1 MCNNHRTDGLKGA
14 GKETCPGDN
23 ENCCT
28 YSGIS
33 TEEITDK
40 LIQLLEK
47 VVKVSPFYQKKFR
60 EAGVDIDDIRTLEDI
75 SKLPFTTKEE
85 LRDVYPLGLQAVP
98 DEEVVRI
105 HSSSGTTG
113 SPVIIP
119 YTKRDV
125 DVWADMMM
133 RCYRMAGLTNTDRI
147 QITPGY
153 GLWTAGIGFQA
164 GAELMGAMAVPT
176 GPGNTEKQLQMML
189 DLKSTALASTSSYA
203 LLLAEEISKRG
214 LKDKIKLKVGIIGSE
229 RWSPKMRARIEDE
242 LGITS
247 YDIFGLTEIYGP
259 GIALDC
265 SLHEGLHYWSDHLL
279 FEIIDPVTGESLP
292 DGTLGELVIT
302 TLTKEGAP
310 LIRYRTRDLT
320 RIIPEPCE
328 CGCPFP
334 RIDRLLGRTDDR
346 IKIKAVN
353 VYPGQIEDVI
363 HRVEG
368 VSSEYQ
374 IVLERAAGRDTM
386 LFRVEIE
393 NADDPQNNSIKAKQM
408 NKAFQDFIGV
418 SVEVECVAMGALP
431 RSEKKSKRVIDNRD
445 M

>member
-1 MCNNHRTDGLKGA
+1 MCDHHGIDS
-14 GKETCPGDN
+14 PV
-23 ENCCT
+23 
-28 YSGIS
+28 SGIS
-33 TEEITDK
+33 PEETTARLRD
-40 LIQLLEK
+40 LLRR
-47 VVKVSPFYQKKFR
+47 VMQGSPFYQKKYR
-60 EAGVDIDDIRTLEDI
+60 ESGVDIDTIATLEDI
-75 SKLPFTTKEE
+75 TRLPLTTKEE
-85 LRDVYPLGLQAVP
+85 LRDAYPLGLQAVP
-98 DEEVVRI
+98 DEEIVRI

-119 YTKRDV
+119 YTRKDV
-125 DVWADMMM
+125 EIWAEMMM
-133 RCYRMAGLTNTDRI
+133 RCYMLAGLTNRDRI

-164 GAELMGAMAVPT
+164 GAELLGAMAVPM

-203 LLLAEEISKRG
+203 LLLAEEITKRD
-214 LKDKIKLKVGIIGSE
+214 LKDKIGLKVGIIGSE

-242 LGITS
+242 LGIDT

-265 SLHEGLHYWSDHLL
+265 SLHEGLHYWSDHLF
-279 FEIIDPVTGESLP
+279 FEIIDPLTGERLP

-320 RIIPEPCE
+320 RILPEPCR

-346 IKIKAVN
+346 IKIKGVN
-353 VYPGQIEDVI
+353 IYPGQIEDVI
-363 HRVEG
+363 QRVEG

-374 IVLERAAGRDTM
+374 IILERDAGRDTM

-393 NADDPQNNSIKAKQM
+393 NADDPEKCRLKAKKLD
-408 NKAFQDFIGV
+408 KAFQDFIGV
-418 SVEVECVAMGALP
+418 SVDVECVALGALP
-431 RSEKKSKRVIDNRD
+431 RSEKKSKRVIDNRE

>member
-1 MCNNHRTDGLKGA
+1 MCNVCEDTETKQNMSCNGYEDA
-14 GKETCPGDN
+14 G
-23 ENCCT
+23 
-28 YSGIS
+28 SS
-33 TEEITDK
+33 EED
-40 LIQLLEK
+40 QLLK
-47 VVKVSPFYQKKFR
+47 LKDLLKRVVSGSPFYQKKFE
-60 EAGVDIDDIRTLEDI
+60 EAGLDIDSIRTIEDI
-75 SKLPFTTKEE
+75 AKLPFTTKEE
-85 LRDVYPLGLQAVP
+85 LRDAYPLGLQAVP
-98 DEEVVRI
+98 DEKIIRI

-119 YTKRDV
+119 YTQKDV
-125 DVWADMMM
+125 DVWAEMMM
-133 RCYRMAGLTNTDRI
+133 RCYQMAGLTETDRI

-164 GAELMGAMAVPT
+164 GAERLGAMAVPT
-176 GPGNTEKQLQMML
+176 GPGNTEKQLQMLL

-203 LLLAEEISKRG
+203 LLLAEEINKRG
-214 LKDKIKLKVGIIGSE
+214 LRDNINLKVGIIGSE
-229 RWSPKMRARIEDE
+229 RWSPKMRSRIENE
-242 LGITS
+242 LGIES
-247 YDIFGLTEIYGP
+247 FDIFGLTEIYGP

-265 SLHEGLHYWSDHLL
+265 FMHDGLHYWSDHLL
-279 FEIIDPVTGESLP
+279 FEIIDPVTEEKLP

-320 RIIPEPCE
+320 RIIPEVCK

-363 HRVEG
+363 QRVEG

-374 IVLERAAGRDTM
+374 IILERYQGRDSM
-386 LFRVEIE
+386 LFRVETAD
-393 NADDPQNNSIKAKQM
+393 ADDPEMKSRTAKAL
-408 NKAFQDFIGV
+408 NKAFKDFIGI
-418 SVEVECVAMGALP
+418 SVDVECVGLGELP

>member
-1 MCNNHRTDGLKGA
+1 MCDCHRVGSLGSNTSVE
-14 GKETCPGDN
+14 ETTARLRD
-23 ENCCT
+23 
-28 YSGIS
+28 
-33 TEEITDK
+33 
-40 LIQLLEK
+40 LLRR
-47 VVKVSPFYQKKFR
+47 VMQGSPFYQRKYR
-60 EAGVDIDDIRTLEDI
+60 EAGVDVDTIQTLEDI
-75 SKLPFTTKEE
+75 RKLPLTTKEE
-85 LRDVYPLGLQAVP
+85 LRDAYPLGLQAVP
-98 DEEVVRI
+98 DEEIVRI

-119 YTKRDV
+119 YTRKDV
-125 DVWADMMM
+125 EIWAEMMM
-133 RCYRMAGLTNTDRI
+133 RCYRLAGLTSKDRI

-164 GAELMGAMAVPT
+164 GAELLGAMAVPM

-189 DLKSTALASTSSYA
+189 DLKSTVLASTSSYA
-203 LLLAEEISKRG
+203 LLLAEEITKRG
-214 LKDKIKLKVGIIGSE
+214 LRDKISLKVGIIGSE
-229 RWSPKMRARIEDE
+229 RWSPKMRARIGDE
-242 LGITS
+242 LGIET

-265 SLHEGLHYWSDHLL
+265 SLHEGLHYWSDHLF
-279 FEIIDPVTGESLP
+279 FEIIDPLTGERLP

-320 RIIPEPCE
+320 RILPGECR

-346 IKIKAVN
+346 IKIKGVN
-353 VYPGQIEDVI
+353 IYPGQIEDVI
-363 HRVEG
+363 QKVEG

-374 IVLERAAGRDTM
+374 VILERDAGRDTM

-393 NADDPQNNSIKAKQM
+393 NAEDPENCRLRAKKLD
-408 NKAFQDFIGV
+408 KAFQDFIGV
-418 SVEVECVAMGALP
+418 SVDVECVAIGALP
-431 RSEKKSKRVIDNRD
+431 RSEKKSKRVIDNRE

>member
-1 MCNNHRTDGLKGA
+1 MCNCHDNNSREFAGNKNNTAEDRNLCDYDISVEKRTSSLIDLLRRV
-14 GKETCPGDN
+14 
-23 ENCCT
+23 
-28 YSGIS
+28 
-33 TEEITDK
+33 TEG
-40 LIQLLEK
+40 
-47 VVKVSPFYQKKFR
+47 SPFYQKKFA
-60 EAGVDIDDIRTLEDI
+60 EAGVDINEVKTLEDI
-75 SKLPFTTKEE
+75 SKLPLTTKEE
-85 LRDVYPLGLQAVP
+85 LRDAYPLGLQAVP
-98 DEEVVRI
+98 DEDIVRI

-119 YTKRDV
+119 YTKQDV
-125 DVWADMMM
+125 EVWADMMM
-133 RCYRMAGLTNTDRI
+133 RCYKMAGLTNTDRI

-164 GAELMGAMAVPT
+164 GAELLGAMAVPM

-203 LLLAEEISKRG
+203 LLLAEEITKRG
-214 LKDKIKLKVGIIGSE
+214 LKDKINLKVGIIGSE
-229 RWSPKMRARIEDE
+229 RWSPKMRARIENE
-242 LGITS
+242 LGIDT

-265 SLHEGLHYWSDHLL
+265 LLHDGLHYWSDHLL
-279 FEIIDPVTGESLP
+279 FEIIDPVTGETLP

-320 RIIPEPCE
+320 RIFPDPCK
-328 CGCPFP
+328 CRCPFP

-346 IKIKAVN
+346 IKIKGVN

-363 HRVEG
+363 LRVEG

-374 IVLERAAGRDTM
+374 IILERESGRDSM

-393 NADDPQNNSIKAKQM
+393 NADDPENNKLRSKQM
-408 NKAFQDFIGV
+408 NKAFHDFIGV
-418 SVEVECVAMGALP
+418 SVDVECVPVGALP
-431 RSEKKSKRVIDNRD
+431 RSEKKSKRVIDNRE

>member
-1 MCNNHRTDGLKGA
+1 MQG
-14 GKETCPGDN
+14 
-23 ENCCT
+23 
-28 YSGIS
+28 
-33 TEEITDK
+33 
-40 LIQLLEK
+40 
-47 VVKVSPFYQKKFR
+47 SPFYQEKFR
-60 EAGVDIDDIRTLEDI
+60 REGIDIGQINTLQDIT
-75 SKLPFTTKEE
+75 KLPLTTKEE
-85 LRDVYPLGLQAVP
+85 LRDAYPLGLQAVS
-98 DEEVVRI
+98 DERIVRI

-119 YTKRDV
+119 YTKNDV
-125 DVWADMMM
+125 EVWADMMM
-133 RCYRMAGLTNTDRI
+133 RCYRLAGLTDQDRI

-164 GAELMGAMAVPT
+164 GAELLGAMAVPM

-214 LKDKIKLKVGIIGSE
+214 LKNKINLKVGIIGSE

-242 LGITS
+242 LGIDT

-265 SLHEGLHYWSDHLL
+265 SLHDGLHYWSDHLL

-310 LIRYRTRDLT
+310 LVRYRTRDLT
-320 RIIPEPCE
+320 RILPEPCK

-346 IKIKAVN
+346 IKIKGVN

-374 IVLERAAGRDTM
+374 IILERDAGRDTM

-393 NADDPQNNSIKAKQM
+393 HADDLENCMVKAKKLD
-408 NKAFQDFIGV
+408 KAFQDFIGV
-418 SVEVECVAMGALP
+418 SVDVECVSMGALP
-431 RSEKKSKRVIDNRD
+431 RSEKKTKRVIDNRE

>member
-1 MCNNHRTDGLKGA
+1 MCNCHDNSSKKLADKENNGVDYRNLCDYDTSVEKRTASLMDLLKRV
-14 GKETCPGDN
+14 
-23 ENCCT
+23 
-28 YSGIS
+28 
-33 TEEITDK
+33 TEG
-40 LIQLLEK
+40 
-47 VVKVSPFYQKKFR
+47 SPFYKKKFA
-60 EAGVDIDDIRTLEDI
+60 ESGVDISEIKSLKDI

-85 LRDVYPLGLQAVP
+85 LRNAYPLGLQAVP

-119 YTKRDV
+119 YTKGDV
-125 DVWADMMM
+125 EVWADMMM
-133 RCYRMAGLTNTDRI
+133 RCYKMAGLTNTDRI

-164 GAELMGAMAVPT
+164 GAELLGAMAVPM
-176 GPGNTEKQLQMML
+176 GPGNTEKQLRMMQ
-189 DLKSTALASTSSYA
+189 DLKSTALTSTSSYA
-203 LLLAEEISKRG
+203 LLLAEEITKRG
-214 LKDKIKLKVGIIGSE
+214 LKDKIHLTTGIIGSE

-242 LGITS
+242 LGIDT

-265 SLHEGLHYWSDHLL
+265 SLHDGLHYWSDHLL
-279 FEIIDPVTGESLP
+279 FEIIDPVTGETLP

-320 RIIPEPCE
+320 RIYPEPCK

-363 HRVEG
+363 MRVEG

-374 IVLERAAGRDTM
+374 IILEREGGRDSM

-393 NADDPQNNSIKAKQM
+393 NADDPEVNKERSKQM
-408 NKAFQDFIGV
+408 NKAFHDFIGV
-418 SVEVECVAMGALP
+418 SVDVECVPIGALP
-431 RSEKKSKRVIDNRD
+431 RSEKKSKRVIDNRE

>member
-1 MCNNHRTDGLKGA
+1 MCDCHRVGSLGSNTSVE
-14 GKETCPGDN
+14 ETTARFRD
-23 ENCCT
+23 
-28 YSGIS
+28 
-33 TEEITDK
+33 
-40 LIQLLEK
+40 LLRR
-47 VVKVSPFYQKKFR
+47 VMQGSPFYQRKYR
-60 EAGVDIDDIRTLEDI
+60 EADIDIDTIQTLEDI
-75 SKLPFTTKEE
+75 RKLPLTTKEE
-85 LRDVYPLGLQAVP
+85 LRDAYPLGLQAVP
-98 DEEVVRI
+98 DEEIVRI

-119 YTKRDV
+119 YTRKDV
-125 DVWADMMM
+125 EIWAEMMM
-133 RCYRMAGLTNTDRI
+133 RCYRLAGLTNRDRI

-164 GAELMGAMAVPT
+164 GAELLGAMAVPM

-214 LKDKIKLKVGIIGSE
+214 LKDKISLKVGIIGSE
-229 RWSPKMRARIEDE
+229 RWSPKMRARIEEE
-242 LGITS
+242 LGIES
-247 YDIFGLTEIYGP
+247 YDIFGLTEVYGP
-259 GIALDC
+259 GIALEC
-265 SLHEGLHYWSDHLL
+265 SQHEGLHYWSDHLL

-320 RIIPEPCE
+320 RILPEPCK

-346 IKIKAVN
+346 IKIKGVN

-374 IVLERAAGRDTM
+374 IVLERNAGRDTM

-393 NADDPQNNSIKAKQM
+393 KADDPGYCRLKAKKLD
-408 NKAFQDFIGV
+408 KAFQDFIGV
-418 SVEVECVAMGALP
+418 SVDVECVPMGTLP
-431 RSEKKSKRVIDNRD
+431 RSEKKSKRVFDNRE